1 MSNAPGGTRAVTDL
15 DRAAVSGDAAAQAA
29 IAGMTSFLRGEPWEE
44 RFRSPPAQQNYEVGR
59 LLAADWRRS
68 NHIAFPSTFTAL
80 QNWWISQAKIDL
92 ACDLACTVPTTNCP
106 QGRPKHLV
114 LADLHI
120 SLKASGLEAL
130 SEEELY

>member
-1 MSNAPGGTRAVTDL
+1 MSNATGGTRAMTDL

-44 RFRSPPAQQNYEVGR
+44 RFLSPSAQQNYEVGR

-68 NHIAFPSTFTAL
+68 NPVSFPATFAAL
-80 QNWWISQAKIDL
+80 QSWWISQAVIDR
-92 ACDLACTVPTTNCP
+92 ACDLACTLPSVNFPR
-106 QGRPKHLV
+106 GRPRHLT

>member
-1 MSNAPGGTRAVTDL
+1 MSNHAQSTRAISDL
-15 DRAAVSGDAAAQAA
+15 DRAAVSGNAAAQAA

-44 RFRSPPAQQNYEVGR
+44 RFRSPPAQQNYE
-59 LLAADWRRS
+59 
-68 NHIAFPSTFTAL
+68 L

>member
-1 MSNAPGGTRAVTDL
+1 MSNHAERMCAMSDL
-15 DRAAVSGDAAAQAA
+15 DDAASSGDTAAQAV
-29 IAGMTSFLRGEPWEE
+29 IAGMASVLRGEPWEE
-44 RFRSPPAQQNYEVGR
+44 LFRSPPAQRNYEIGR

-68 NHIAFPSTFTAL
+68 NPIAFPSTFTML
-80 QNWWISQAKIDL
+80 QHWWVSQAKLDL
-92 ACDLACTVPTTNCP
+92 ACDLACTLPTVNFP
-106 QGRPKHLV
+106 GGRPKHLT